1 VRLRSPGWRHSVT
14 AGGMYAAT
22 VLGIVG
28 SIVALRV
35 LRPDGA
41 GRFSIAVGTAAF
53 FQLLLE
59 LTSDEALI
67 KFGFRY
73 VEHEEWGRFQRLVRL
88 MFRFEFFASLAASVL
103 VAVVGFLSPTLFHAN
118 LLEPMLFAAL
128 LPPLQAIES
137 MAAAALVLRRRYVAR
152 GLFLTFSMG
161 LRLLAIVIG
170 SHYGVTATVVA
181 IVVAQI
187 VTTASIAAVGVNALR
202 RFPRVKPSSLGDDR
216 RPLLAFVLQ
225 STAGTTLVSLRTWAA
240 PLLLGVVR
248 NPTDVGLFRGAQ
260 APLQGFAAFTA
271 PLRLILLTEQTRSW
285 ERGERDKV
293 YRELRRYMV
302 SAAALTAVVIVP
314 LELAMPWLIKL
325 FLGSAYAPATAAAR
339 IILVAAMIQL
349 ILGWTKSFP
358 VSIGR
363 PGLRVIAHGI
373 ETATLLPLIV
383 VFGDKWGVTGA
394 AAAVLVSTCVFA
406 VVWAVLLRRLTVGRL
421 RPVEAAPA

>member
-1 VRLRSPGWRHSVT
+1 VSLRSGGARRSVT
-14 AGGMYAAT
+14 AVGMYAST

-28 SIVALRV
+28 SIVVLRV
-35 LRPDGA
+35 LRPEGA

-73 VEHEEWGRFQRLVRL
+73 AEHEDWGRFQRLVRL
-88 MFRFEFFASLAASVL
+88 MCGFEFFASLAAGAL
-103 VAVVGFLSPTLFHAN
+103 VALAGLLSPTIFHAH

-137 MAAAALVLRRRYVAR
+137 MAAAALVLRRRYDVRA
-152 GLFLTFSMG
+152 LFLTFSMS

-170 SHYGVTATVVA
+170 SHYGVTATVVG
-181 IVVAQI
+181 IVLAQV
-187 VTTASIAAVGVNALR
+187 VTTASIAAVGVKALR
-202 RFPRVKPSSLGDDR
+202 RFPLAKPSSLGDDR
-216 RPLLAFVLQ
+216 RPLLSFVLQ

-260 APLQGFAAFTA
+260 APLQGSAAFTA

-285 ERGERDKV
+285 ERGETEKV
-293 YRELRRYMV
+293 YREIRRYMV
-302 SAAALTAVVIVP
+302 GAAVLTAVVIVP
-314 LELAMPWLIKL
+314 LELAMPWLVKL
-325 FLGSAYAPATAAAR
+325 FLGSPYAPATDAVR
-339 IILVAAMIQL
+339 IVLVAAMIQL
-349 ILGWTKSFP
+349 VLGWTKSFP

-363 PGLRVIAHGI
+363 PGLRVVAHGI
-373 ETATLLPLIV
+373 ETATLLPLVI
-383 VFGDKWGVTGA
+383 VFGNEWGVTGA
-394 AAAVLVSTCVFA
+394 AVAVLVSTCVFA

-421 RPVEAAPA
+421 RPVEATPA